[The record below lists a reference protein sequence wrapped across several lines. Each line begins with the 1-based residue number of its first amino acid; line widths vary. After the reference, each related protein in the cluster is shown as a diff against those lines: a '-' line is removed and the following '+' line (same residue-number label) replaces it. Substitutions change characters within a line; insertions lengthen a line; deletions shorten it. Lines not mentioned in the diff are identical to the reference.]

1 MAYDVLIVGAG
12 YAGAVA
18 ARRLAEDGGK
28 RVLVLERRPHVG
40 GNAYDCPDAA
50 GILIHQYGPH
60 IFHTNDRRVFDYLSR
75 FTQWRRYQHRVIA
88 NLPRDN
94 PEVVPAG
101 KKTGGRFFFPVPFN
115 LDSLKN
121 AFGPEEGERLGQ
133 KLLDAYPAQS
143 QVTILELRQ
152 NSDPE
157 IAAIAD
163 YVYEHVFV
171 HYTMK
176 QWGQTP
182 EEIDPS
188 TTARVPVRLSRDDR
202 YFQDAYQGMP
212 LHGYAPMFE
221 TMLGHPGI
229 TVETGVDALSRLE
242 LADGSIKLDGQVFAG
257 PVIYTGQAD
266 ELFGFQ
272 FGPLPYRTLDF
283 AYDTLEQD
291 YFQDAYQGMP
301 LHGYAPMFE
310 TMLGHPGITVE
321 TGVDALSRLE
331 LADGSIKLDGQ
342 VFAGPVIY
350 TGQAD
355 ELFGFQFGPLP
366 YRTLDFAY
374 DTLEQDYFQT
384 HGTVNYTVD
393 GDFTRITEFKHLTGQ
408 EKPGVT
414 TIMREY
420 SKAYTGAEGEIPY
433 YAIINPAN
441 NALYAKY
448 KAQADQYPNLRLLG
462 RLAEYKYYNMDAIAA
477 RALALSDEL
486 L

>member
-1 MAYDVLIVGAG
+1 MKRYDALVVGAG
-12 YAGAVA
+12 YAGAVS

-28 RVLVLERRPHVG
+28 NVLLLERRGHVG
-40 GNAYDCPDAA
+40 GNAYDCLDGA

-60 IFHTNDRRVFDYLSR
+60 IFHTNDKRVFDYLSR
-75 FTQWRRYQHRVIA
+75 FTAWRNYQHCVIA
-88 NLPRDN
+88 NIPRDN
-94 PEVVPAG
+94 PEAVPAH
-101 KKTGGRFFFPVPFN
+101 KLDLSGGRFFFPVPFN

-121 AFGPEEGERLGQ
+121 AFGMQEGERLGK
-133 KLLDAYPAQS
+133 KLLAAYPAQN

-152 NSDPE
+152 NPDPE

-182 EEIDPS
+182 EEIDPA
-188 TTARVPVRLSRDDR
+188 TTARVPVRLSTDPR
-202 YFQDAYQGMP
+202 YFLDAWQGMP
-212 LHGYAPMFE
+212 LNGYTPMFE
-221 TMLGHPGI
+221 KMLDHPNI
-229 TVETGVDALSRLE
+229 TVELGADALKRLE
-242 LADGSIKLDGQVFAG
+242 LADGEVRLDGEAFDG

-266 ELFGFQ
+266 ELFGFR

-283 AYDTLEQD
+283 
-291 YFQDAYQGMP
+291 G
-301 LHGYAPMFE
+301 FE
-310 TMLGHPGITVE
+310 T
-321 TGVDALSRLE
+321 
-331 LADGSIKLDGQ
+331 
-342 VFAGPVIY
+342 
-350 TGQAD
+350 
-355 ELFGFQFGPLP
+355 LP
-366 YRTLDFAY
+366 RDF
-374 DTLEQDYFQT
+374 FQT

-393 GDFTRITEFKHLTGQ
+393 EDFTRITEFKHLTGQ

-420 SKAYTGAEGEIPY
+420 SRAYTGAKGEIPY
-433 YAIINPAN
+433 YAIINGAN

-448 KAQADQYPNLRLLG
+448 AGLAAQYPNLRLLG

-477 RALALSDEL
+477 RALALTDEL